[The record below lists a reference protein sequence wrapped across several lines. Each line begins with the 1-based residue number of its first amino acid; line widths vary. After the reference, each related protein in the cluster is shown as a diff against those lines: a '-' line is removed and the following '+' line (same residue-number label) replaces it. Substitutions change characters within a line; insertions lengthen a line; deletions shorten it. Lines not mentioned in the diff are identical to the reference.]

1 LQLGNVEIS
10 RSGLMKKESSLRMD
24 RNWMVGMGGKPINRS
39 DILMREVAEMQKA
52 LHVLQIRQMELVEL
66 VDKLKN
72 KITLLGGDPE
82 QLEINF

>member
-1 LQLGNVEIS
+1 
-10 RSGLMKKESSLRMD
+10 
-24 RNWMVGMGGKPINRS
+24 
-39 DILMREVAEMQKA
+39 
-52 LHVLQIRQMELVEL
+52 MELVEL

>member
-1 LQLGNVEIS
+1 MQLGSVEIS
-10 RSGLMKKESSLRMD
+10 RNGLMKKKELLRMD

-39 DILMREVAEMQKA
+39 DILMREVIEMQKTLQA
-52 LHVLQIRQMELVEL
+52 LQIRQKELIEL

-82 QLEINF
+82 QLEIDF